1 MKQTRQETKAEKKK
15 LAMAMRAKQLKAI
28 GLKANERGQVKAE
41 QSLLQ
46 QFVGLAEESG
56 HSCNICREGYKFQPN
71 KVLAIYTYTAPCPVE
86 PFEPAARKLMGY
98 ATVSHFNLV
107 HVDCHSKAVR
117 EARGREEWDSAML
130 QNANTRYDDLRLC
143 QKTKLHPTTSMLSLF
158 PRCNGLLPIWGPNV
172 PETVFS
178 SSLARHNHYLSEATN
193 HRDIGYQSTVHDIKL
208 LLLRFAEVNN
218 VYHIDLHIYAK
229 Y

>member
-1 MKQTRQETKAEKKK
+1 M
-15 LAMAMRAKQLKAI
+15 
-28 GLKANERGQVKAE
+28 
-41 QSLLQ
+41 S
-46 QFVGLAEESG
+46 
-56 HSCNICREGYKFQPN
+56 FQ
-71 KVLAIYTYTAPCPVE
+71 VLAIYTYTAPCPVE

-130 QNANTRYDDLRLC
+130 QNANTRYANFLGAICDAAVILSWPCLA
-143 QKTKLHPTTSMLSLF
+143 QKTDLILMTLSPLR
-158 PRCNGLLPIWGPNV
+158 RCNGLLPIWGPNV

-208 LLLRFAEVNN
+208 LLLRFAEVLNTWTFRLMLN
-218 VYHIDLHIYAK
+218 VMFGMLLWVFPPLYGLNLY
-229 Y
+229 